1 MRCAPANG
9 PFRPEV
15 LTPGGTPLDD
25 GELSWGGLAFDAN
38 LVAGVLG
45 HSRSA
50 PPLHSRDVQFG
61 QGHRITSHL
70 EIGLRC

>member
-1 MRCAPANG
+1 
-9 PFRPEV
+9 
-15 LTPGGTPLDD
+15 
-25 GELSWGGLAFDAN
+25 
-38 LVAGVLG
+38 VAGVLG

-61 QGHRITSHL
+61 QGHRIISHL